1 MLPADHPENLRNL
14 LRSLINIYSPSGKEQ
29 EIVAFLYKYLKGA
42 GLPVKLQKIDKD
54 RSNLLVI
61 PPKTEVLAVLIG
73 HVDTVAAYDLDGFG
87 CREEDDLIEGL
98 GASDM
103 KGGCAAVIEAYM
115 AIWKERRS
123 FPPVALALVSGEEEE
138 GDGTQRLVKEYHF
151 PWALIAEPSG
161 MRPCFSHYGYFEIQI
176 TTTGKRKHAS
186 LANPAQNPVEA
197 MLRLLIRIS
206 RSLTGNR
213 PEVVYNIRDLSSS
226 RSGFAVPERCD
237 AWLDLHLPPSAPLG
251 EIIME
256 LEDIVAGEGRE
267 NPDFNG
273 TLSFINVHG
282 GYDLPEKGQIPE
294 TLKKVYAELQLP
306 WQPQAFRS
314 HSDANLLWASGTKPV
329 ILGPGG
335 LEQAHSPDEFV
346 SFEQVLLASKVYY
359 GLLAALTEDV
369 RP

>member
-1 MLPADHPENLRNL
+1 MLSTDHPENLRNL
-14 LRSLINIYSPSGKEQ
+14 LRALINIYSPSGKEQ
-29 EIVAFLYKYLKGA
+29 EIVGFLYSYLRAG
-42 GLPVKLQKIDKD
+42 GLPVKQQKIDND
-54 RSNLLVI
+54 RANLLVI
-61 PPKTEVLAVLIG
+61 PPGKNVPAVMVG
-73 HVDTVAAYDLDGFG
+73 HVDTVAAHDLDQFG
-87 CREEDDLIEGL
+87 CREEGDLIQGL

-103 KGGCAAVIEAYM
+103 KGGCAAMVEAYL
-115 AIWKERRS
+115 AFWKERGA
-123 FPPVALALVSGEEEE
+123 FPPVALALVCGEEEE
-138 GDGTQRLVKEYHF
+138 GDGTQRLVREYHF
-151 PWALIAEPSG
+151 PWALIGEPSG
-161 MRPCFSHYGYFEIQI
+161 MRPCFSHYGYFEIHI

-186 LANPAQNPVEA
+186 LANPGQNPVEA
-197 MLRLLIRIS
+197 MFRLLIRIS
-206 RSLTGNR
+206 RALTEKR

-237 AWLDLHLPPSAPLG
+237 VWLDLHLPPSAPQG
-251 EIIME
+251 EIIVE
-256 LEDIVAGEGRE
+256 LEDIVAGEARE

-282 GYDLPEKGQIPE
+282 GYDLPEKGHIPK
-294 TLKKVYAELQLP
+294 TLKKVYAELQMP

-359 GLLAALTEDV
+359 GLLAALSG
-369 RP
+369 